1 MDSVIRLSALEL
13 AAHIRRRELSPL
25 EVVRAHVRRIEQVNR
40 ALNAVVVD
48 RFEKALVEARA
59 CEETLLRSDPD
70 DLPPLFGVPCTI
82 KDFYAVE
89 GMPQTGGIWMRRN
102 ETAKEDSEVVRRVR
116 AAGAI
121 VLGVTN
127 VPEGGLW
134 LESDNRVY
142 GRSNNPW
149 DLGRTPGGSSGGEG
163 AIIAA
168 GGSPFGMGSDIGG
181 SIRLPAAFC
190 GVAGHK
196 PTGRMVPNTGHW
208 PELTGEHRAFLTCG
222 PLARRVDD
230 LVAIL
235 RIVAGPDARTEGFV
249 EPRTIADVT
258 QTDMR
263 RVTVFPVEDSTVRAH
278 PSLTAAVRAAA
289 RVLEGRGARVEY
301 LRPGLLKEATWI
313 WAAMMSAEQGKSYA
327 ELVSGNPRLSVA
339 RELAKI
345 PFGRSRHTGPVLA
358 MIAAERIFRVL
369 PGGGSRR
376 LIERGQELLKE
387 LSDALGDNAVLLH
400 PPYAQPAPLHGRP
413 LLRPLDF
420 GFTAIFN
427 VLELPATQ
435 VPTGLDARGLP
446 LGVQVVGAR
455 GNDQLCLA
463 VARVIEDELGIITPV
478 DPRPTARP
486 EAPRH

>member
-13 AAHIRRRELSPL
+13 ASLIRRRELSPV
-25 EVVRAHVRRIEQVNR
+25 EVVRAHIRRIEHVNR

-48 RFEKALVEARA
+48 RFERALEEARA
-59 CEETLLRSDPD
+59 CEALLLRSPPEE
-70 DLPPLFGVPCTI
+70 LPPLFGVPCTI

-102 ETAKEDSEVVRRVR
+102 ETAREDAEVVRRVR

-196 PTGRMVPNTGHW
+196 PTGRTVPNTGHF

-230 LVAIL
+230 LAAVL

-249 EPRTIADVT
+249 EKRTFGDVT
-258 QTDMR
+258 QLDLR
-263 RVTVFPVEDSTVRAH
+263 RIKVFPVEDSTVRAH
-278 PSLTAAVRAAA
+278 PSLAAAVRSAA
-289 RVLEGRGARVEY
+289 RVLQGRGAHVEH

-313 WAAMMSAEQGKSYA
+313 WGAMMSAEDGTSYA
-327 ELVSGNPRLSVA
+327 ELVSGNPRLSVI

-345 PFGRSRHTGPVLA
+345 PFRRSRHTGPVLA
-358 MIAAERIFRVL
+358 MIAAERLFRAL
-369 PGGGSRR
+369 PERNSRR
-376 LIERGQELLKE
+376 FIERGRELLEE
-387 LSDALGDNAVLLH
+387 LSDTLGDRGVLLH
-400 PPYAQPAPLHGRP
+400 PPYARPAPLHGRP

-435 VPTGLDARGLP
+435 VPTGLDAQGLP

-455 GNDQLCLA
+455 GNDQLCLG
-463 VARVIEDELGIITPV
+463 VARVIEDELGVITPV